1 MSTKKKD
8 LGESFLHGGEL
19 LGDED
24 EDSDSLLADELR
36 GMYRNRLKDMEEV
49 EEKREEAHRV
59 RSMGFFS
66 HQPRQIVNSDL
77 LNIRSLTVKFKMFEH
92 ENRNCFTPADKQCSM
107 GR

>member
-19 LGDED
+19 LGEED
-24 EDSDSLLADELR
+24 DDSDSLLADELR

-59 RSMGFFS
+59 RNMRFF
-66 HQPRQIVNSDL
+66 PTDL
-77 LNIRSLTVKFKMFEH
+77 VRCKHKLIKYSI
-92 ENRNCFTPADKQCSM
+92 S
-107 GR
+107 